1 VAGELV
7 SNSVFLLAC
16 FDLLILSV
24 LVVPGLWQLQERL
37 KERRLLSMPHIF
49 SLFHGN
55 RYVRNLCSSYLTMLI
70 AYPYISDQQLFLS
83 LSRVTRT
90 TLDVT
95 VETLRTQL
103 PMSWIIRAGIPQKE
117 LLLWQITPIQIIAA
131 RLRHDAVLE
140 AKTLPS

>member
-16 FDLLILSV
+16 FDPLILFV
-24 LVVPGLWQLQERL
+24 LVVAGLWQLQERL
-37 KERRLLSMPHIF
+37 KERLPSVPHIF

>member
-16 FDLLILSV
+16 FDPLILFV
-24 LVVPGLWQLQERL
+24 LVVAGLWQLQERL
-37 KERRLLSMPHIF
+37 KERLPSVPHIF

-140 AKTLPS
+140 AKTLLP

>member
-1 VAGELV
+1 MAGELV

-16 FDLLILSV
+16 FDPLILFV
-24 LVVPGLWQLQERL
+24 LVVAGLWQLQERL
-37 KERRLLSMPHIF
+37 KERLPSVPHIF

-140 AKTLPS
+140 AKTLLP